1 MLAAVQLGMTKS
13 EVSPTQRML
22 NIWAITLIIWSFYRA
37 TFHSTLPIWFDE
49 FIAKP
54 FVFLAPVYIF
64 ITKFKKT
71 SFFESLGF
79 TKKHSLMDVLFGLG
93 IGSFFVV
100 VAILVRVMKGGSLAI
115 PELSSGMIL
124 WIFASIAAATLEQI
138 LSTGFIFNGFYKESK
153 NIPQSLL
160 ISAIL
165 FSFLHVPALFSAD
178 KINGAVLMQTMV
190 LNIILSLT
198 TSTAF
203 LMKKNTMVPI
213 IIHALYLL
221 SLPILL

>member
-1 MLAAVQLGMTKS
+1 MSAVQLGMTKS

-22 NIWAITLIIWSFYRA
+22 NVWAITLIIWSFYRA
-37 TFHSTLPIWFDE
+37 TFHSTLPVWFDE

-54 FVFLAPVYIF
+54 FVFLVPLYVF
-64 ITKFKKT
+64 ITKFKKA
-71 SFFESLGF
+71 SFCESLGF
-79 TKKHSLMDVLFGLG
+79 TKKHKLNDVLFGLG
-93 IGSFFVV
+93 IGLFFIVMAV
-100 VAILVRVMKGGSLAI
+100 LVRMMKGGVLAI
-115 PELSSGMIL
+115 PAISTNTLI
-124 WIFASIAAATLEQI
+124 WIGASFTAATLEQI

-153 NIPQSLL
+153 NIPQALL
-160 ISAIL
+160 LSALL
-165 FSFLHVPALFSAD
+165 FSFLHIPALFSAD
-178 KINGAVLMQTMV
+178 KINGVILMQIMI
-190 LNIILSLT
+190 LNIVLSLT